1 MKTNFVA
8 LTPEREVS
16 IKTVIEGVNALPTLE
31 EGVTQLCNQ
40 TKEERHVDLPLEF
53 SELFMDDDG
62 GIKIAGD
69 DLTFQYTRHALNQA
83 VIRIKPESVV
93 GMAGY
98 LAACP
103 PDLRSTNFNFW
114 HQFYYGPDAERVT
127 QNKVIMRTRFGE
139 DGFPIIRAIM
149 SQSYVPVDDAPLLE
163 QFMTVVAPGGHVRT
177 ARGDLRSR
185 FDVFWPTMKQQLTR
199 GEPVMVSMRLTN
211 SETGVSS
218 IRLEP
223 AVYNTQLNSS
233 IIIPA
238 TADVA
243 IRHIGEAHRRLVN
256 AFEKAMDLVNPFM
269 EMLNESYND
278 YVGERFDTTEQ
289 LSDCLKRIFKLNETT
304 MLVLESELQLGEAFT
319 SCAWDGSRAGLVDA
333 LAKVANRM
341 PIEEGEELQRAAG
354 VLVMKGWKLL
364 ERVKNG

>member
-1 MKTNFVA
+1 MKQLFVA

-16 IKTVIEGVNALPTLE
+16 IKTAIEGINTLPTLE
-31 EGVTQLCNQ
+31 EGVAQLRTQ
-40 TKEERHVDLPLEF
+40 TEEERHVDLPLDF

-69 DLTFQYTRHALNQA
+69 DLVFQYTRHALNQA
-83 VIRIKPESVV
+83 VIRIKPE
-93 GMAGY
+93 GIIGLAGY

-114 HQFYYGPDAERVT
+114 HQFYYGPDADRIT

-139 DGFPIIRAIM
+139 EGFPIIRAIM
-149 SQSYVPVDDAPLLE
+149 SQSYVPVDDAPLLK
-163 QFMTVVAPGGHVRT
+163 QFATVVPPGAHIRN
-177 ARGDLRSR
+177 ARGDTRSR
-185 FDVFWPTMKQQLTR
+185 FDVFWPTMKQHLVR
-199 GEPVMVSMRLTN
+199 GEPLMVSMHLTN

-223 AVYNTQLNSS
+223 AIYNTQRNSS

-243 IRHIGEAHRRLVN
+243 IRHIGEAHRRLAN
-256 AFEKAMDLVNPFM
+256 SFDKAMNLVNPFI

-278 YVGERFDTTEQ
+278 YMDDRFDTTGQ
-289 LSDCLKRIFKLNETT
+289 LADCLKKAFKLSEAAMLAMENE
-304 MLVLESELQLGEAFT
+304 LGLCDNT
-319 SCAWDGSRAGLVDA
+319 SVAWDGSRAGLVDA

-341 PIEEGEELQRAAG
+341 PIEEGEELQQAAG
-354 VLVMKGWKLL
+354 VLVMKGWKPL